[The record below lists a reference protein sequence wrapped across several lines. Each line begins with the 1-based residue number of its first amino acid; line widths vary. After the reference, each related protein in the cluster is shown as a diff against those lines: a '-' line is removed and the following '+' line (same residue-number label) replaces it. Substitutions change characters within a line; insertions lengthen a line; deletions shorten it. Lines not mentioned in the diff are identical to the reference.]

1 MKIFRN
7 MGPIDQVFRSLMGLV
22 LIYFGPVSD
31 LLVEDP
37 LSEILM
43 ALIGILTLV
52 SAISGYCPVYHVA
65 GINTY
70 RK

>member
-1 MKIFRN
+1 MKLFRN
-7 MGPIDQVFRSLMGLV
+7 MGPIDQVFRTLMGLA

-31 LLVEDP
+31 LLVSDP

-43 ALIGILTLV
+43 ALIGILTLG
-52 SAISGYCPVYHVA
+52 SAIAGYCPVYHVA

-70 RK
+70 KK